1 MTTNGKTPILDLQY
15 NIDYQVQILGYKSG
29 ENDYGPWHL
38 YRFQHNGEK
47 YSHFAQPNLH
57 EQLESYSEGD
67 NIKIRK
73 EQTEKDGYKWV
84 VNGKSESKPLVPPT
98 TKPQQVTFD
107 DRTHDIHR
115 QVCLKIAGQSF
126 PASDR
131 PWNDDVVKE
140 FERRTESLLKV
151 LEGDQDDLPF

>member
-1 MTTNGKTPILDLQY
+1 MSNNGKTPILDLQY
-15 NIDYQVQILGYKSG
+15 NIDYQVQILGYKTG

-38 YRFQHNGEK
+38 YHMQHNGEK

-57 EQLESYSEGD
+57 SQLESFAEGD
-67 NIKIRK
+67 RLTIRK

-84 VNGKSESKPLVPPT
+84 VNGNSESKPIVPPT
-98 TKPQQVTFD
+98 AKSPRVMID

-131 PWNDDVVKE
+131 PWNDELVKE
-140 FERRTESLLKV
+140 FERRTESLLRV